1 MDTQPEWLDTLTEKL
16 AVDDEF
22 REMFE
27 KTPGKAANSIGVPY
41 EDFQAML
48 AAVRDPGE
56 ANLADR
62 ASAMKMT
69 AYGTIMGA
77 VRGALG
83 ANSTCACNYDP
94 TRWADYCVD

>member
-1 MDTQPEWLDTLTEKL
+1 MEEQPAWVDTLTERL

-22 REMFE
+22 RAMFE
-27 KTPGKAANSIGVPY
+27 KTPGKAANSIGIPY

-48 AAVRDPGE
+48 AEVRDPGA

-62 ASAMKMT
+62 ASALKMT
-69 AYGTIMGA
+69 AYGSVMSTI
-77 VRGALG
+77 RGALG
-83 ANSTCACNYDP
+83 ASSNCACNYDP